1 MMYMVQPETFL
12 QYVSIRIV
20 YKNEW
25 LGGVYFKM
33 EFAQKVNFLLNKY
46 IEEALENLE
55 TLETYKLISETDEIP
70 IISSKD

>member
-1 MMYMVQPETFL
+1 
-12 QYVSIRIV
+12 
-20 YKNEW
+20 
-25 LGGVYFKM
+25 M